1 MSKSCRPRRRVI
13 SRLAVCAGVL
23 LTAAAVAVPVM
34 APAADA
40 VSSSARSGDTVAV
53 RGRMAS
59 DPVVQLSF
67 KTRSPSATIRC
78 EMVFIGLNGGVPHHS
93 GHVPGTI
100 NVRVRVTCSKLVV
113 SIKGRVGLTSDN
125 GVKIRLYGSEGKRT
139 ARGNA
144 ALVCHPGY
152 YVGVSSA
159 KITAPPGYSPPTATL
174 TDQTAEVHIKKC

>member
-1 MSKSCRPRRRVI
+1 MNKFCRPRRRVI
-13 SRLAVCAGVL
+13 SRFAVCAGML
-23 LTAAAVAVPVM
+23 LTATAVAIPVM
-34 APAADA
+34 APAAGA
-40 VSSSARSGDTVAV
+40 ATSSARSSDMVAV
-53 RGRMAS
+53 HGGTVS
-59 DPVVQLSF
+59 DPVIQLSF
-67 KTRSPSATIRC
+67 KTRSPSSKIRC

-100 NVRVRVTCSKLVV
+100 NVRVRVTCSKPVV
-113 SIKGRVGLTSDN
+113 SIKGRIGLTSDN
-125 GVKIRLYGSEGKRT
+125 GVKINLYGSEGRRT
-139 ARGNA
+139 AKGNA